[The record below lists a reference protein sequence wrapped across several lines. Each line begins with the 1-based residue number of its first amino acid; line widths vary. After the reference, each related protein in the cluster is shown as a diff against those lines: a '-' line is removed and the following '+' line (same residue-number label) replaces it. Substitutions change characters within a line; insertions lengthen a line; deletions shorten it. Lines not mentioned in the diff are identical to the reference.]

1 MSGQVLVTGATGFLG
16 RAVVMRLGSK
26 GIGQGR
32 DSERLEEIRKL
43 GIPAVRWNLP
53 DRAPPDPLL
62 NNISAIV
69 HCAGLSAPFGPRQ
82 AFLKA
87 NVLGTKAVLDFA
99 RRQAVSRLV
108 FISSPSIYFTLA
120 DQLNV
125 NEDMTLPLPFN
136 AYAESKVLAER
147 LVRSANEIDSIILR
161 PRGIYGP
168 DDNALLPR
176 LLRIAQARALPRLR
190 KGRARI
196 DLTFVEDVVDAVLAA
211 LGTGPANRHQVFNIS
226 GGEAI
231 PIQHI
236 AEEVC
241 KRAGIHL
248 RWRDT
253 PLGPAMFVARAL
265 EIVARCRPQ
274 QPEPMVTRYALGL
287 FAFEQ
292 SLDITR
298 VQNTLGWSPKV
309 CFSDGLDLTFS
320 MRKRT

>member
-1 MSGQVLVTGATGFLG
+1 MTGATGFLG
-16 RAVVMRLGSK
+16 RAVLRRLESR

-32 DSERLEEIRKL
+32 NSGRLDEIRKQ
-43 GIPAVRWNLP
+43 GIPAVKWCLP
-53 DRAPPDPLL
+53 DKAPTDPLL

-69 HCAGLSAPFGPRQ
+69 HCAGISAPFGPRQ
-82 AFLKA
+82 AFLRA

-108 FISSPSIYFTLA
+108 FISSSSIYFTLA

-125 NEDMTLPLPFN
+125 NENMKLPPPFN

-147 LVRSANEIDSIILR
+147 LVRSVKEVSPIILR

-168 DDNALLPR
+168 RDTALLPR
-176 LLRIAQARALPRLR
+176 LLRTAQARALPRLR
-190 KGRARI
+190 KGRAKI
-196 DLTFVEDVVDAVLAA
+196 DLTFVEDVVDAVLVA
-211 LGTGPANRHQVFNIS
+211 LGAGQATTHQVFNIS
-226 GGEAI
+226 GGEVI
-231 PIQHI
+231 RTEDIV
-236 AEEVC
+236 EEVC
-241 KRAGIHL
+241 KRAGIPL

-253 PLGPAMFVARAL
+253 PLGPAMLAARAL
-265 EIVARCRPQ
+265 EMVARFCPQ
-274 QPEPMVTRYALGL
+274 QPEPLVTRYALGL

-309 CFSDGLDLTFS
+309 CFSDGLDRTFS
-320 MRKRT
+320 MRNQT